1 MLRTAALSTA
11 LALAA
16 YASSAWLTHGF
27 QVWTA
32 EGARRLEVAL
42 QPVAPPPVQV
52 DGPGIALQPLA
63 QWLAAPRTVTV
74 VDFIYT
80 RCQTVCLSLGSIF
93 QQMQADLLQE
103 RAAATAAA
111 VPPGTPDLSAPSS
124 SAAPDP
130 ATVRLLS
137 ISFDSAHDTPAA
149 LQAYARQLQ
158 ADPSVWQFLRV
169 PDPEELAQL
178 LRRFEVVVVP
188 DGRGDFEHNAALLV
202 VGPEGRL
209 VRVFDTTERELALN
223 YARHLARSQVVPTS
237 GAGIVG
243 SAASAASAANV
254 ANASMATPV
263 PAFVAALTP
272 SLESGSP

>member
-16 YASSAWLTHGF
+16 YASSAWLTHNF

-111 VPPGTPDLSAPSS
+111 VPTGSPVLSAPSS
-124 SAAPDP
+124 SAAPHP

-158 ADPSVWQFLRV
+158 ADPSVLQFLRV
-169 PDPEELAQL
+169 PDLVELAQL

-223 YARHLARSQVVPTS
+223 YARHLARSQVAPTS

>member
-1 MLRTAALSTA
+1 MLRTALLSSV

-52 DGPGIALQPLA
+52 DGPGIALQPLP

-223 YARHLARSQVVPTS
+223 YARHLARSQVAPAS
-237 GAGIVG
+237 GAGIV
-243 SAASAASAANV
+243 ASAASAANV